1 MPKCSHETCKKMLS
15 MTEQLTCKCKCGNTY
30 CVKHRLAETH
40 HCNYNFK
47 NEIDAEDYIQKN
59 KCDGNK
65 LKIKL

>member
-1 MPKCSHETCKKMLS
+1 
-15 MTEQLTCKCKCGNTY
+15 MTEQLMCKCKCDNTY